1 MVASFHVARAAAEL
15 ILHRDK
21 ATVLGGGIFEKKNV
35 FATLFQTKIVKIGT
49 QFQTVIHSWTISFLD
64 KHFLLLYRL

>member
-21 ATVLGGGIFEKKNV
+21 ATVLGGDLFPEKKKGL
-35 FATLFQTKIVKIGT
+35 FATLVHTKIVKIGT
-49 QFQTVIHSWTISFLD
+49 QFQTVIHS
-64 KHFLLLYRL
+64 

>member
-21 ATVLGGGIFEKKNV
+21 ATVLGGICSQRKKKV
-35 FATLFQTKIVKIGT
+35 YLQPWST
-49 QFQTVIHSWTISFLD
+49 QKL
-64 KHFLLLYRL
+64 

>member
-21 ATVLGGGIFEKKNV
+21 ATVLGGICSQRKKKVYLQPNLV
-35 FATLFQTKIVKIGT
+35 HTKIVKIGT
-49 QFQTVIHSWTISFLD
+49 QFQTVIHS
-64 KHFLLLYRL
+64 